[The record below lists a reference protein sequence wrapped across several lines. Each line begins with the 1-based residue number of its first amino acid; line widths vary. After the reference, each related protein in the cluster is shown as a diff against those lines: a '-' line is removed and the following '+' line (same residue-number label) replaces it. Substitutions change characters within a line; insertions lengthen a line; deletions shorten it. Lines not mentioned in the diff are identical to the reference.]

1 MADPKKAKDKNATAG
16 SDAWEAISVFEQIL
30 AAIPNDSDTL
40 ATLVHAYE
48 MVGDHT
54 QAREYLIRLA
64 NVLVDKGDAESVEML
79 LEKLKS
85 FAGEGDAA
93 AQATVRRVE
102 EMGVALGAAAESVRA
117 HAAIEPAPAE
127 RAVVSR
133 ASLAAKRASTISD
146 ELAFAWHLHQSNLL
160 TQEEYAKVAQD
171 LTEVSTSDA
180 EVTVSVLH
188 VLHDRA
194 FRNLESVITFACRET
209 NTPPISLISFELVKE
224 THELLPLDYCIR
236 RGVLVFELMGT
247 NALVAI
253 LNPYNKALRQEVQS
267 LVNRP
272 CYFFVTSPA
281 EFETAIGKIRDKYKE
296 AAAAA
301 AAKTV

>member
-1 MADPKKAKDKNATAG
+1 
-16 SDAWEAISVFEQIL
+16 
-30 AAIPNDSDTL
+30 
-40 ATLVHAYE
+40 
-48 MVGDHT
+48 
-54 QAREYLIRLA
+54 
-64 NVLVDKGDAESVEML
+64 
-79 LEKLKS
+79 
-85 FAGEGDAA
+85 
-93 AQATVRRVE
+93 VE
-102 EMGVALGAAAESVRA
+102 EMGMARGAAAESVRA
-117 HAAIEPAPAE
+117 NAAATEPASAE

-180 EVTVSVLH
+180 DVTVTVLH
-188 VLHDRA
+188 VLHDRG

-209 NTPPISLISFELVKE
+209 NTPPISLVSFELVKE

-236 RGVLVFELMGT
+236 RGVLVFELMGM

-281 EFETAIGKIRDKYKE
+281 EFETAIGKIKDKNKE
-296 AAAAA
+296 AAASA
-301 AAKTV
+301 AAKSV